1 MSRTAVC
8 VDAGYLYA
16 AGAIIL
22 TGSSQNRERL
32 DLDHHSALDRL
43 RATCDHLTG
52 GVPILRFYWYDGL
65 LRGRPSPEQEAV
77 ANTDN
82 VKLRLGAVVGGQQKG
97 VDSLIIMDLIEL
109 ARNHAISEAV
119 LLSGDEDLRV
129 GVQLAQSFGVRVHLL
144 GVEPTR
150 GNQSYLL
157 LQEADTTT
165 EWNKD
170 VVETIMSVKP
180 YVETY
185 LDSLT
190 GPITLSLGEGEDE
203 VLDRVASEVV
213 GSIGED
219 ELSSIAVA
227 LARDPRWVPP
237 DSDRLLLLRGSETL
251 SRELTQTE
259 KRYIR
264 EKFREAV
271 STTAEQ

>member
-1 MSRTAVC
+1 MSRTAIF

-32 DLDHHSALDRL
+32 DLDHIAAMERL
-43 RATCDHLTG
+43 IDASNELTG
-52 GVPILRFYWYDGL
+52 GVPLLRIYWYDGL

-157 LQEADTTT
+157 LQEADTTR
-165 EWNKD
+165 EWNKED
-170 VVETIMSVKP
+170 VETIMSVKP

-185 LDSLT
+185 LDALT
-190 GPITLSLGEGEDE
+190 GSLALGLVEGEDE

-213 GSIGED
+213 GSIGEED
-219 ELSSIAVA
+219 LAAISVA
-227 LARDPRWVPP
+227 LSRDPRWVPP

-271 STTAEQ
+271 TTRAE

>member
-1 MSRTAVC
+1 MSRTAIF

-32 DLDHHSALDRL
+32 DLDHIAAMERL
-43 RATCDHLTG
+43 IDASNELTG
-52 GVPILRFYWYDGL
+52 GVPLLRIYWYDGL

-157 LQEADTTT
+157 LQEADTTR
-165 EWNKD
+165 EWNKED
-170 VVETIMSVKP
+170 VETIMSVKP

-185 LDSLT
+185 LDALAGSLA
-190 GPITLSLGEGEDE
+190 LGLVEGEDE

-213 GSIGED
+213 GSIGEED
-219 ELSSIAVA
+219 LAAISVA
-227 LARDPRWVPP
+227 LSRDPRWVPP

-271 STTAEQ
+271 TTRAE

>member
-1 MSRTAVC
+1 MSRTAVF

-32 DLDHHSALDRL
+32 DLDHHSALERL
-43 RATCDHLTG
+43 RATCDQLTG
-52 GVPILRFYWYDGL
+52 GAPILRFYWYDGL

-165 EWNKD
+165 EWDKD

-180 YVETY
+180 YVESY
-185 LDSLT
+185 LDSLN
-190 GPITLSLGEGEDE
+190 GPVTLSLGEGEDE

-219 ELSSIAVA
+219 ELATIAVA
-227 LARDPRWVPP
+227 LSRDPRWVPP

-271 STTAEQ
+271 STTAAQ

>member
-1 MSRTAVC
+1 MSRTAIF

-32 DLDHHSALDRL
+32 DLDHLAAIERL
-43 RATCDHLTG
+43 IAASNGLTG
-52 GVPILRFYWYDGL
+52 GVPLLRIYWYDGL

-109 ARNHAISEAV
+109 ARNHAITEAV

-165 EWNKD
+165 EWHKED
-170 VVETIMSVKP
+170 VETIMSLRP

-185 LDSLT
+185 LDALT
-190 GPITLSLGEGEDE
+190 GTLALSLGEGEDE
-203 VLDRVASEVV
+203 VLDRVATEVV
-213 GSIGED
+213 GSITEED
-219 ELSSIAVA
+219 LAAISVA
-227 LARDPRWVPP
+227 LSRDPRWVPP

-271 STTAEQ
+271 TTRAE

>member
-1 MSRTAVC
+1 MSRTAIF

-32 DLDHHSALDRL
+32 DLDHIAAMERL
-43 RATCDHLTG
+43 IDASNELTG
-52 GVPILRFYWYDGL
+52 GVPLLRIYWYDGL

-165 EWNKD
+165 EWNKEN
-170 VVETIMSVKP
+170 VETIMSVKP
-180 YVETY
+180 YVETC
-185 LDSLT
+185 LDALT
-190 GPITLSLGEGEDE
+190 GSLALSLGEGEDE
-203 VLDRVASEVV
+203 VLDRVATEVV
-213 GSIGED
+213 GSITEED
-219 ELSSIAVA
+219 LDAISVA
-227 LARDPRWVPP
+227 LSRDPRWVPP

-271 STTAEQ
+271 TTRAE

>member
-1 MSRTAVC
+1 MSRTAVF

-32 DLDHHSALDRL
+32 DLDHHSALERL
-43 RATCDHLTG
+43 RATCDQLTG

-109 ARNHAISEAV
+109 ARNHAISDAV

-180 YVETY
+180 YVESY
-185 LDSLT
+185 LDSLN
-190 GPITLSLGEGEDE
+190 GPVTLGLGEGEDE

-219 ELSSIAVA
+219 ELATIAVA
-227 LARDPRWVPP
+227 LSRDPRWVPP

-271 STTAEQ
+271 STTAAQ

>member
-1 MSRTAVC
+1 MSRTAVF

-32 DLDHHSALDRL
+32 DLDHHSALERL
-43 RATCDHLTG
+43 RATCNELTG
-52 GVPILRFYWYDGL
+52 GVPVLRFYWYDGL
-65 LRGRPSPEQEAV
+65 IRGRPSPEQEAV

-109 ARNHAISEAV
+109 ARNHAISDAV

-180 YVETY
+180 YVESY
-185 LDSLT
+185 LDVLN
-190 GPITLSLGEGEDE
+190 GPVTLGLGEGEDE
-203 VLDRVASEVV
+203 VLDRVAYEVV

-219 ELSSIAVA
+219 ELAAIAVA
-227 LARDPRWVPP
+227 LSRDPRWVPP

-264 EKFREAV
+264 EKFRESV

>member
-1 MSRTAVC
+1 MTRTAIF

-22 TGSSQNRERL
+22 TGASQNRERL
-32 DLDHHSALDRL
+32 DLDHFAVLEKLKETSGS
-43 RATCDHLTG
+43 LTG
-52 GVPILRFYWYDGL
+52 GVPLLRIYWYDGL

-109 ARNHAISEAV
+109 ARNHAITEAV

-157 LQEADTTT
+157 LQEADTTL
-165 EWNKD
+165 EWNRED
-170 VVETIMSVKP
+170 VEGFMTVKP
-180 YVETY
+180 FVDTFLET
-185 LDSLT
+185 LT
-190 GPITLSLGEGEDE
+190 GPLTLGLGVGEDE

-213 GSIGED
+213 GSIAEED
-219 ELSSIAVA
+219 LATIAVA

-264 EKFREAV
+264 EKFRESV
-271 STTAEQ
+271 SSKAE

>member
-1 MSRTAVC
+1 MSRTAIF

-32 DLDHHSALDRL
+32 DLDHLAAIERL
-43 RATCDHLTG
+43 IAASNGLTG
-52 GVPILRFYWYDGL
+52 GVPLLRIYWYDGL

-109 ARNHAISEAV
+109 ARNHAITEAV

-165 EWNKD
+165 EWHKED
-170 VVETIMSVKP
+170 VETIMSMRP

-185 LDSLT
+185 LDALT
-190 GPITLSLGEGEDE
+190 GTLALSLGEGEDE
-203 VLDRVASEVV
+203 VLDRVATEVV
-213 GSIGED
+213 GSITEED
-219 ELSSIAVA
+219 LAAISVA
-227 LARDPRWVPP
+227 LSRDPRWVPP

-271 STTAEQ
+271 TTRAE

>member
-1 MSRTAVC
+1 MSRTAVF

-22 TGSSQNRERL
+22 TGSSQNRNAST
-32 DLDHHSALDRL
+32 LDHHSALERL
-43 RATCDHLTG
+43 RATCDQLTG
-52 GVPILRFYWYDGL
+52 GAPILRFYWYDGL

-82 VKLRLGAVVGGQQKG
+82 VKLRLGSVVGGQQKG

-180 YVETY
+180 YVESY
-185 LDSLT
+185 LDSLN
-190 GPITLSLGEGEDE
+190 GPVTLGLGEGGG
-203 VLDRVASEVV
+203 RGAGPRGV
-213 GSIGED
+213 GGGRIHRRRRTGDYSGG
-219 ELSSIAVA
+219 AVTRPA
-227 LARDPRWVPP
+227 LGAAGLGPPATAPRLRD
-237 DSDRLLLLRGSETL
+237 
-251 SRELTQTE
+251 
-259 KRYIR
+259 
-264 EKFREAV
+264 A
-271 STTAEQ
+271 